1 MSADRASRV
10 GIVVG
15 SRSDIAAAEKAAAVL
30 AELGVA
36 SETRVI
42 SAHRA

>member
-1 MSADRASRV
+1 MASNRV
-10 GIVVG
+10 GIVTG

-30 AELGVA
+30 DELGVE

-42 SAHRA
+42 